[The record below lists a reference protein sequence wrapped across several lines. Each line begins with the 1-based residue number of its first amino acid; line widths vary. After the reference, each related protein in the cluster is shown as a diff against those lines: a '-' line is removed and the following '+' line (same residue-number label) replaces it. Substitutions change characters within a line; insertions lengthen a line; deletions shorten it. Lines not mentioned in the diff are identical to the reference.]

1 MSAAAG
7 KGRKRRIHHVKK
19 AELMTPKSDINV
31 TPLVDVVLVLLI
43 IFMVITPMM
52 SRGREVRLPKT
63 SNHYQRK
70 DKQQPVVAIDH
81 DTKTDTYPV
90 YYDKEKLGLLSEP
103 GVEEKLQDK
112 ITRGW
117 DKVKDVESQGR
128 VYVKAAA
135 SIPYAEVY
143 PLLMAINKM
152 GVASID
158 LGTNELEKK

>member
-1 MSAAAG
+1 MSAPL
-7 KGRKRRIHHVKK
+7 GRKGRIHHVKK
-19 AELMTPKSDINV
+19 TEMMTPKSDINV
-31 TPLVDVVLVLLI
+31 TPLVDICLVLLI

-52 SRGREVRLPKT
+52 SRGREVKLPKT
-63 SNHYQRK
+63 AFHYQRK

-90 YYDKEKLGLLSEP
+90 YYDKQRLGELSEP
-103 GVEEKLQDK
+103 GVEDRLAEL

-117 DKVKDVESQGR
+117 DKVKDPESQGR

-135 SIPYAEVY
+135 DIPYMKVY

-152 GVASID
+152 GVGSID
-158 LGTNELEKK
+158 LGTNEKGAK

>member
-1 MSAAAG
+1 MSSTAG
-7 KGRKRRIHHVKK
+7 KGRKGRIHHVKK
-19 AELMTPKSDINV
+19 TEMMAPKSDINV
-31 TPLVDVVLVLLI
+31 TPLVDICLVLLI

-135 SIPYAEVY
+135 DIPYSEVY

>member
-1 MSAAAG
+1 MSGAAG
-7 KGRKRRIHHVKK
+7 KGRKGHIHRVKK
-19 AELMTPKSDINV
+19 TEMMAPKSDINV

-52 SRGREVRLPKT
+52 SRGREVKLPKT

-135 SIPYAEVY
+135 DIPYAEVY
-143 PLLMAINKM
+143 PLLMAINRM